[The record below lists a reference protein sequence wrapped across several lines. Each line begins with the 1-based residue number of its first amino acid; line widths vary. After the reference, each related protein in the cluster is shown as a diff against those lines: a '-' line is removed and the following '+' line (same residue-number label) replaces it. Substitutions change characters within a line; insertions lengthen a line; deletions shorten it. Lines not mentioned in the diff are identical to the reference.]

1 MKVPTLIAG
10 KDRKQKSPEEIAD
23 ELWHKPFS
31 KWTKRDIDFYATLQR
46 ERFEEDVEDGLLE
59 DYEYDDFINCWKF
72 EIVGNAL
79 IKTRIAPPSEEVSL
93 GSGIVGELVV
103 GHCSVVAI
111 EYLAYLDDMPVAE
124 KGLWPARC
132 AEIQNRLH
140 AERNVPDQ
148 ELKTVPRPAWMN

>member
-1 MKVPTLIAG
+1 MTMLIG
-10 KDRKQKSPEEIAD
+10 SKGRNNPDAD
-23 ELWHKPFS
+23 LQRKPFA
-31 KWTKRDIDFYATLQR
+31 KWTKKDIEAYTALQR
-46 ERFEEDVEDGLLE
+46 ETIQEDVEDGLME
-59 DYEYDDFINCWKF
+59 DFEYDDFVNCWRF
-72 EIVGNAL
+72 EVVGNAL
-79 IKTRIAPPSEEVSL
+79 IKTRIAPPSEEIRL
-93 GSGIVGELVV
+93 GGGIVGDLVV

-111 EYLAYLDDMPVAE
+111 EYLAYHDEMPVAE